1 VLWRHAFTLS
11 GMRPL
16 FVVLG
21 LQLIVATVFLVLVAT
36 GSLPFTGDHN
46 GNAAPAKVNRFDGP
60 AAFKLLK
67 LQLSYGPRPAGSKQ
81 SKKLANTL
89 RALLPNGRFQ
99 AVPGGLRNVVGT
111 VPGKQ
116 PNKFVVV
123 GAHYDSKDIPGF
135 LGANDGAGGTAA
147 TVQLARQLKPRTI
160 GPTVKFV
167 LFDGEETPRGVPD
180 SQFLA
185 RGIRGSRV
193 AARKFRHAQAMV
205 LLDFVADKS
214 LSLPREGTSNTR
226 IWSKL
231 RAAAIKAGV
240 GAYFPNA
247 VGASIEDDHTP
258 FLQQGVPSINLIDWD
273 FPCWHKTCDNLSAVS
288 EKSLDASGEA
298 VAALLPTLGP

>member
-1 VLWRHAFTLS
+1 
-11 GMRPL
+11 MRPL

-21 LQLIVATVFLVLVAT
+21 LQLIVAAVFLVLVAT
-36 GSLPFTGDHN
+36 GSLPFTGDDN

-116 PNKFVVV
+116 PNRFVVV

-160 GPTVKFV
+160 GATVKFV
-167 LFDGEETPRGVPD
+167 LFDGEEAPRGVPD
-180 SQFLA
+180 SQFAQRAL
-185 RGIRGSRV
+185 RGSKV
-193 AARKFRHAQAMV
+193 AARAFKDAGAMV
-205 LLDFVADKS
+205 LLDFISDRN
-214 LSLPREGTSNTR
+214 LSIPREGSSNETL
-226 IWSKL
+226 WAQL
-231 RAAAIKAGV
+231 RSAAARAGV
-240 GAYFPNA
+240 ARYFPDRTA
-247 VGASIEDDHTP
+247 GALYDDHSP
-258 FLQQGVPSINLIDWD
+258 FLDAHVPSIDLIDFD
-273 FPCWHKTCDNLSAVS
+273 FPCYHRLCDNLSAVS

-298 VAALLPTLGP
+298 VAALLPTL